1 MTFRTCLLVCCM
13 VAVPAAALFS
23 HRLPTG
29 FRAAVRQRV
38 IDGFTHCRAVVA
50 ARFASAVEDGGVD
63 EPVVATGTVG
73 ESTGD
78 ASPPPEVGGATES
91 TRQRLARLGVTRFDC
106 HPLAGTSGEHVAS
119 CQLPLDAGGQL
130 MRVFQATGRDGD
142 QATEALATEVEA
154 WRRRAA
160 GRGPSE
166 AAAPRMYR

>member
-38 IDGFTHCRAVVA
+38 VDGFTRCRAVVA
-50 ARFASAVEDGGVD
+50 ARFKSPVEDGAVVD
-63 EPVVATGTVG
+63 PAAATGSAG

-78 ASPPPEVGGATES
+78 ASSAPHVVGVPESAP
-91 TRQRLARLGVTRFDC
+91 QRLVALGVTRFEC
-106 HPLAGTSGEHVAS
+106 HPLAGASGEHVAS

-142 QATEALATEVEA
+142 KAAAALVTEVED
-154 WRRRAA
+154 WQRRAA

-166 AAAPRMYR
+166 AAALRIYR

>member
-38 IDGFTHCRAVVA
+38 VDGFTRCRAVVA
-50 ARFASAVEDGGVD
+50 ARFESPAEDGAVID
-63 EPVVATGTVG
+63 PAAATGSAG
-73 ESTGD
+73 ASTGG
-78 ASPPPEVGGATES
+78 APSAPEVGAAPES
-91 TRQRLARLGVTRFDC
+91 TPQRLVRLGVTRFEC
-106 HPLAGTSGEHVAS
+106 HPLPGASGQHVAS

-142 QATEALATEVEA
+142 AAVLALVTEVED
-154 WRRRAA
+154 WHRRAA

-166 AAAPRMYR
+166 AAALRIYR